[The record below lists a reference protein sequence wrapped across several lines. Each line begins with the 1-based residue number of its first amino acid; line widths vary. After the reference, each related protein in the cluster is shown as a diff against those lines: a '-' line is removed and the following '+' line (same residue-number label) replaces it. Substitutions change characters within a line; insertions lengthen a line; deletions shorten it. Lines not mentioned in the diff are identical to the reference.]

1 MENIPENNNSNQ
13 ENEKDT
19 ANPGTKKKKYS
30 KGFYV
35 ALAFCLL
42 AMGAAAWTTYSS
54 VSDYM
59 KPAPIVEKTTTASTS
74 KDKQAGVN
82 VSGVPANDTT
92 DPTSA
97 ASAQTQPTTRRHSP
111 QPTAQQK
118 VRQKQ
123 LQLKNLYFQ
132 LEIKS
137 LRNTAAIRPSIPKP
151 SRIGVCIRG
160 LTLPQVRATAYSQST
175 MALFSK

>member
-54 VSDYM
+54 VSD
-59 KPAPIVEKTTTASTS
+59 
-74 KDKQAGVN
+74 
-82 VSGVPANDTT
+82 
-92 DPTSA
+92 
-97 ASAQTQPTTRRHSP
+97 
-111 QPTAQQK
+111 
-118 VRQKQ
+118 
-123 LQLKNLYFQ
+123 L
-132 LEIKS
+132 
-137 LRNTAAIRPSIPKP
+137 
-151 SRIGVCIRG
+151 
-160 LTLPQVRATAYSQST
+160 
-175 MALFSK
+175 